1 MICSVCQT
9 DNKETAKACRKCG
22 IDLQTPPLWKPTW
35 AWHGRVLLGVYVVLT
50 IAYFAISAFLSR
62 IPEPYRMRKIPKEV
76 TPWIK
81 NG

>member
-1 MICSVCQT
+1 MICVVCQT
-9 DNKETAKACRKCG
+9 DNKDTSKTCRKCG
-22 IDLQTPPLWKPTW
+22 SDLQIAPLWKPTW
-35 AWHGRVLLGVYVVLT
+35 QWHGRVLATIYVILAV
-50 IAYFAISAFLSR
+50 AYFAISAFLSK